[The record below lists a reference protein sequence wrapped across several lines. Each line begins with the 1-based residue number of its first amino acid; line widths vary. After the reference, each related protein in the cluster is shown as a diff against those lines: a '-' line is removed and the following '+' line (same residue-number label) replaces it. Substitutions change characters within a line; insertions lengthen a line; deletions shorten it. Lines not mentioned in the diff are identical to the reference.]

1 MTIKFQTK
9 TVTVFLFMISETS
22 IYIGKKNQNDKDLTT
37 SCDEKVSQHG
47 KLFQVTIL
55 PERKGVIVVM

>member
-1 MTIKFQTK
+1 
-9 TVTVFLFMISETS
+9 MISERS

>member
-1 MTIKFQTK
+1 
-9 TVTVFLFMISETS
+9 MISETS
-22 IYIGKKNQNDKDLTT
+22 IYIGKKNKTIIKDLTT